1 MRREPEAG
9 GDLLLILVQPLRRD
23 EQLHAVATAV
33 GHGERSL
40 QPEKGLVLHAQ
51 VIGALDHHR
60 PVDGLVAAHDALVAH
75 DVAVGV
81 DGRVRTVD
89 RTLRVDQRR
98 QQLVLDDD
106 GGKRTAAGVGM
117 IGGDSSHRLTHVP
130 HDIRGEP
137 RLIAA
142 DEAVGGLAGHVGGR
156 DDGLD
161 PGNPPGTRHVDA
173 GDARVRMRRA
183 QGGPPQ
189 EAIGGEVARE
199 REGALHLRHT
209 IGPRDAVAEAATDV
223 ATSCRIGHGATC
235 ERRATATRC
244 TASMMR
250 P

>member
-9 GDLLLILVQPLRRD
+9 GDLLLILVQPLRGD

-60 PVDGLVAAHDALVAH
+60 PVDGLVASHDALVAH

-89 RTLRVDQRR
+89 RTLRVDQWR

-130 HDIRGEP
+130 HDIRGEHG
-137 RLIAA
+137 LIAA

-161 PGNPPGTRHVDA
+161 PGYPPGTRHVDA
-173 GDARVRMRRA
+173 GDARSGCGERRVAPHKKPSAVRSLENAKVPCTFATPSGRATLSPRR
-183 QGGPPQ
+183 PPTS
-189 EAIGGEVARE
+189 R
-199 REGALHLRHT
+199 R
-209 IGPRDAVAEAATDV
+209 VAESVMAPPARGERLQPAAP
-223 ATSCRIGHGATC
+223 
-235 ERRATATRC
+235 RR
-244 TASMMR
+244 
-250 P
+250 